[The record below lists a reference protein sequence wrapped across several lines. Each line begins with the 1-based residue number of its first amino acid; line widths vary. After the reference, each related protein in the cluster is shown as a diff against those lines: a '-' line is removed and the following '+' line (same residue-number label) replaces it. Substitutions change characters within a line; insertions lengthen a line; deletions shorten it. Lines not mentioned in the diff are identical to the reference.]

1 MLHIVHILEATIGG
15 TRRHLRELVLGLDP
29 AAFRVDVIV
38 ATRRDPDFARD
49 LALFHARG
57 IGVHVVEM
65 QRRLAPFGDLLAL
78 IRLTRL
84 LSRLQPDIV
93 HAHSSK
99 AGFLGR
105 LAAHLAHVPTSIY
118 TPHAFAFE
126 ITGAP
131 LRRVLYRLLE
141 RIARHWTTYLVAVS
155 NAERTAA
162 LSLGYAPKQ
171 IALIPNGIATK
182 NEEPRTKSNL
192 PGVPMIGFIGRLCL
206 QKGPDILLAAVPAIL
221 ERVPQASIR
230 LVGDGPW
237 HRRLMRLTAV
247 APWGTQVSFAGACD
261 ETGVARERTKF
272 DLMVMPSRWEG
283 LSYALLDA
291 LQAGLPVVA
300 ADVGGVG
307 DVAGDDGVLLIP
319 PERPDLLA
327 AAVIRL
333 LQTPAECARLSAA
346 GPQRA
351 QAFRLEQMIQQT
363 AVLYRQA
370 RSSGS

>member
-29 AAFRVDVIV
+29 AAFRIDVIV

-49 LALFHARG
+49 MALFRAHG
-57 IGVHVVEM
+57 IGVHVVQM
-65 QRRLAPFGDLLAL
+65 QRHAAPFGDLLAL

-84 LSRLQPDIV
+84 LRRLQPDIV

-105 LAAHLAHVPTSIY
+105 LAAHLAHVPTAIY

-131 LRRVLYRLLE
+131 VRRVLYRLLE
-141 RIARHWTTYLVAVS
+141 RIARRWTTCLVAVS
-155 NAERTAA
+155 QSEREAA
-162 LSLGYAPKQ
+162 LSLGYAPGQ
-171 IALIPNGIATK
+171 IVLIHNGIATK
-182 NEEPRTKSNL
+182 NEEQRTKNDSAA
-192 PGVPMIGFIGRLCL
+192 PTIGFIGRLCL
-206 QKGPDILLAAVPAIL
+206 QKGPDILLSAVPAIL
-221 ERVPQASIR
+221 EHLPQASIR

-237 HRRLMRLTAV
+237 RRRLMCQAAA
-247 APWGTQVSFAGACD
+247 APWGTQVSFAGASD
-261 ETGVARERTKF
+261 EAGVAHERAKF

-283 LSYALLDA
+283 LSYTLLDA
-291 LQAGLPVVA
+291 LQAGVPVVA
-300 ADVGGVG
+300 ADVGGVR
-307 DVAGDDGVLLIP
+307 DVAGDDGVLIIP

-327 AAVIRL
+327 AAVVRL
-333 LQTPAECARLSAA
+333 LQTPAERARLSAS

-351 QAFRLEQMIQQT
+351 QAFRLEHMIQQT
-363 AVLYRQA
+363 AALYRQA